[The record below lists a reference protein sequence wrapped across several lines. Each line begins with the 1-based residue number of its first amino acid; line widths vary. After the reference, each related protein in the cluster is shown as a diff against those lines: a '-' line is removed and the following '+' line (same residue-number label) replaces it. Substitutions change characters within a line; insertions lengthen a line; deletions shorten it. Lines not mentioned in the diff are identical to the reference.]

1 MCNTILKMDFDTALF
16 TTAGAGIL
24 NKKDTLLNC
33 ANVAK
38 EMLTARGYEC
48 IKGDVT
54 SYGAIEYSMENT
66 TPLLTG
72 SFSNRCRPDSVVY
85 FFNELKVGV
94 KIVRDL
100 LEKLDATPES
110 VHLILV
116 SVQGSTS
123 SRPAHKMDHVEFL
136 TYKQMSFNITKH
148 VLVPKHTYIDK
159 EQADVI
165 INSFTAKPENFPM
178 MLSTDA
184 MAVFCHFKIGDLI
197 RIDRSSM
204 GGVTE
209 GGVTYRLV
217 VSPN

>member
-1 MCNTILKMDFDTALF
+1 MDFDTALF

-33 ANVAK
+33 ARVAR
-38 EMLTARGYEC
+38 EMLSARGYGC
-48 IKGDVT
+48 IEGDVT
-54 SYGAIEYSMENT
+54 SYSTIEYAMENT

-72 SFSNRCRPDSVVY
+72 SFSNRCRPDSVIY

-100 LEKLDATPES
+100 LEKLGATPES

-116 SVQGSTS
+116 SVHGGTS
-123 SRPAHKMDHVEFL
+123 SRPTHKMENVEFI
-136 TYKQMSFNITKH
+136 TYKQISYNITKH
-148 VLVPKHTYIDK
+148 ILVKPHTYIDK

-165 INSFTAKPENFPM
+165 INSFAAKPEHFPM
-178 MLSTDA
+178 MLSTDP
-184 MAVFCHFKIGDLI
+184 MAVFCHYKIGDLI
-197 RIDRSSM
+197 EIDRSSL

-209 GGVTYRLV
+209 GGITYRLV
-217 VSPN
+217 VSPNV

>member
-1 MCNTILKMDFDTALF
+1 MDFDTALF

-24 NKKDTLLNC
+24 NKRDTLLNC
-33 ANVAK
+33 AQVAK
-38 EMLTARGYEC
+38 EMLSARGYEC
-48 IKGDVT
+48 IEGDVT
-54 SYGAIEYSMENT
+54 SYSAIEYAMENT

-72 SFSNRCRPDSVVY
+72 SFSNRCRSDSVIY

-100 LEKLDATPES
+100 LEKLGATPES

-116 SVQGSTS
+116 SVQGGTS
-123 SRPAHKMDHVEFL
+123 SRPAHKMENVEFI
-136 TYKQMSFNITKH
+136 TYKQISYNITKH
-148 VLVPKHTYIDK
+148 TLVQPHTYIDK

-165 INSFTAKPENFPM
+165 INSFAAKPEQFPM
-178 MLSTDA
+178 MLSTDP

-197 RIDRSSM
+197 EINRSSL

-217 VSPN
+217 VSPNA